1 MITMLKKAHDYF
13 TLILVSARGGK
24 LKEYHISRPAVIL
37 IFFLLALF
45 IALLIYGAFS
55 YGRVYVTALRVKM
68 VERQNREYAEQNRK
82 IKEAYANIKYILS
95 QDKKL
100 KMLLGENIKI
110 AGDTEE
116 NYDSLLSVSSRI
128 KDSLRIQSQYQ
139 NTLKVTKEM
148 TDFIPNIMP
157 VSGPISQGFSAQHR
171 GIDIAAAEGTPVVST
186 ADGVVVFS
194 GQDLYYGNLIK
205 IDHNDNYMT
214 VYGHLQKNLVAQGDT
229 VKRGQIIGYVG
240 NTGRST
246 APHLHY
252 EIRQKGVPIDPRTMI
267 FIK

>member
-1 MITMLKKAHDYF
+1 MNMMFKKAHDYF

-24 LKEYHISRPAVIL
+24 LKTYHLSKLSIIL
-37 IFFLLALF
+37 IFFILILFLTLLV
-45 IALLIYGAFS
+45 IGAFS

-68 VERQNREYAEQNRK
+68 VESQNQEYAEQNRK

-100 KMLLGENIKI
+100 RMLLGEKIKST
-110 AGDTEE
+110 GDTEE
-116 NYDSLLSVSSRI
+116 NYDSLLSVSSKV
-128 KDSLRIQSQYQ
+128 KDSLKIQNQYR
-139 NTLKVTKEM
+139 NTLKVTKGM
-148 TDFIPNIMP
+148 TDFIPNLMP
-157 VSGPISQGFSAQHR
+157 VSGPISQGFSAHHH
-171 GIDIAAAEGTPVVST
+171 GIDIAAAEGTPVIST

-205 IDHNDNYMT
+205 IDHNKNYMT
-214 VYGHLQKNLVAQGDT
+214 VYGHLQKNLVTRGDT